1 MYFVFDFF
9 CFELTCQEMKI
20 EEIMFKQKLQNIGTF
35 ETSKS
40 GPPDIL
46 SCNSKTSKTLTLH
59 I

>member
-1 MYFVFDFF
+1 
-9 CFELTCQEMKI
+9 MKI
-20 EEIMFKQKLQNIGTF
+20 EEIMFKQKLQNIGKF